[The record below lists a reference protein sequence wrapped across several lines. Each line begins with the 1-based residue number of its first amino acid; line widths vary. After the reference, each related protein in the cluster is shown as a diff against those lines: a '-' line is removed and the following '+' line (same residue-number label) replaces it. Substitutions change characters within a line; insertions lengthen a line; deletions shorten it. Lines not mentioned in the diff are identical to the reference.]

1 MGWTGGKDGKS
12 WKVGGVD
19 EKSKEEK
26 KEYKRLEFMLSKL
39 LRPGDGQIGVYFE
52 HPDPKVDNSLNLCVD
67 GIDIEWEIAAQVTY
81 FSLINQMNQQLDSR
95 ADYCG
100 SPLPRVTIA
109 HITHGTESVAVLILG

>member
-26 KEYKRLEFMLSKL
+26 KEYKRLEFILSKL

-67 GIDIEWEIAAQVTY
+67 GVCLWMI
-81 FSLINQMNQQLDSR
+81 
-95 ADYCG
+95 
-100 SPLPRVTIA
+100 PLY
-109 HITHGTESVAVLILG
+109 